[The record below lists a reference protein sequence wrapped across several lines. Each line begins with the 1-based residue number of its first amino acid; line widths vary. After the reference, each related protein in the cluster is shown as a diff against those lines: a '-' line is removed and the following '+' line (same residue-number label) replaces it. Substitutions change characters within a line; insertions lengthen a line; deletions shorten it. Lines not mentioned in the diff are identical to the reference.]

1 VGSPARLGVFGA
13 GSHRHASLDQRLS
26 LMVAETVRGLEM
38 EERGG
43 ESGQRTANMVT
54 SIPPEEVV
62 TLK

>member
-1 VGSPARLGVFGA
+1 
-13 GSHRHASLDQRLS
+13 
-26 LMVAETVRGLEM
+26 MVAETVRGLEM